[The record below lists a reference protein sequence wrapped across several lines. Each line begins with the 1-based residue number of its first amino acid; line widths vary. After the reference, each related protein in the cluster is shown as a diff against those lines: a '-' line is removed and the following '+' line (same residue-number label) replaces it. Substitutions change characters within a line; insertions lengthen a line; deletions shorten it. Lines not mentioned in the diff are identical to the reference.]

1 MTLRTALFLIAILL
15 FVSILISVATF
26 YYRRSRRTSDA
37 TWEQLLNRMTHV
49 DREGVAQVAL
59 DYADESGRR
68 RTTASDTDL
77 EPGQIATLIG
87 GLEGLEALE
96 KNSAVL
102 IDLAAYVQQWYPEA
116 IVLAEELRLNAREIE
131 WHVERLRG
139 AARTGSLETSFA
151 DYAQPAVAKYY
162 LMTRRVLALY
172 ESGGLPML
180 TQLQQT
186 I

>member
-68 RTTASDTDL
+68 RTTAS
-77 EPGQIATLIG
+77 
-87 GLEGLEALE
+87 EALE